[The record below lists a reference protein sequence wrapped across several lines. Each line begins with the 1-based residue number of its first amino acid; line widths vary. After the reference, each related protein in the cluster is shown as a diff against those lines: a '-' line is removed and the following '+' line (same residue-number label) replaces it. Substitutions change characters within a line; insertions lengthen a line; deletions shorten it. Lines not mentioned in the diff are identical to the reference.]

1 MNAYSAPATGATG
14 SMIFKVVFIVAG
26 AAAIYATYKYLFVSE
41 LRKTVVIQDIYSAKT
56 DPTKPITTDV
66 SKLPPLYEGG
76 EYSVSFW
83 LYVNDWNYKT
93 GVNKEVISLGN
104 RSSADG
110 QITLGAYLDAV
121 ENTLHVRV
129 NSANCGGASTNATMS
144 SGPAPSGAKACMT
157 WGNYQQ
163 LFSGM
168 AAAVGPDTYLDCA
181 VTPILFQRW
190 THVAITLNSR
200 TVDTYV
206 DGKLARSCV
215 LDGIYKVDANGKA
228 RTLDFAGSGGYG
240 GFCSGVAAY
249 DYALNP
255 EQVYRSYM
263 KGPLGEVSLMDYLKS
278 FFDPQSIGTLDYPK
292 MN

>member
-1 MNAYSAPATGATG
+1 MNAYSAPATGGTG
-14 SMIFKVVFIVAG
+14 SMIFKVVFIIAG
-26 AAAIYATYKYLFVSE
+26 AAAIYATYVFLFTSE
-41 LRKTVVIQDIYSAKT
+41 MKKTVIIQDIYNAKT
-56 DPTKPITTDV
+56 DPVKPITTDV

-83 LYVNDWNYKT
+83 MYVNDWNYKN
-93 GVNKEVISLGN
+93 GLNKEVISIGN
-104 RSSADG
+104 RTSVDG

-129 NSANCGGASTNATMS
+129 NSANCNASGMTATATSGPASTNGQT
-144 SGPAPSGAKACMT
+144 CMT
-157 WGNYQQ
+157 WGNYQN
-163 LFSGM
+163 LFKAG
-168 AAAVGPDTYLDCA
+168 AKAPDTYLDCA

-190 THVAITLNSR
+190 VHVAITLNSR

-263 KGPLGEVSLMDYLKS
+263 AGPLGEVSLMDYLKS
-278 FFDPQSIGTLDYPK
+278 FFDPKSIGTLDYPK